1 MNVLRSSRGV
11 SLIEALVA
19 LAAMAFG
26 LLGVVGMQSTMRFSS
41 DVSKQRSEAV
51 RMAQEQV
58 ESLRSFNALAGTP
71 DFDYAEIA
79 SVSAA
84 SVTVPTGFANTDFT
98 ITTTVT
104 DPAADAPQFKTVEVE
119 VSWLDRRSTGTP
131 NQSVKL
137 LTTVAGVSPE
147 LGATLSL
154 PGDRAAPARPRG
166 LHPTTPPGAVASG
179 FGDGRSLFSPPGAGT
194 RTWIFNNVTGQI
206 ERVCSAAP
214 ADSTYTDCAT
224 VAAQLLSGYVNFS
237 TLGAP
242 SATAPTDTSLPTGHT
257 LGIQM
262 TTTTSPTPAAAPEC
276 YTQVVPSPFTV
287 AYFCLVPTRALAPN
301 TWSGR
306 SEVTLI
312 NTSTSTS
319 AIPGTYKI
327 CRYTPEA
334 THSPAGSNAAH
345 PLDYVGVARALIN
358 QNFLVI
364 GASHSCPADLTPPG
378 LGNTFPHQPSS

>member
-1 MNVLRSSRGV
+1 MSAAHGSRGV

-19 LAAMAFG
+19 LAVMAFG
-26 LLGVVGMQSTMRFSS
+26 LLGVVGMQSTLRFNS

-58 ESLRSFNALAGTP
+58 ESLRTFNALAGTA

-79 SVSAA
+79 SIPAA
-84 SVTVPTGFANTDFT
+84 SVVVPTGFANTDFT
-98 ITTTVT
+98 IVTTVT
-104 DPAADAPQFKTVEVE
+104 NPATDAPQFKTVEVE
-119 VSWLDRRSTGTP
+119 VSWLDRRSTGSA

-179 FGDGRSLFSPPGAGT
+179 FGDGRSLFTPPGAGT
-194 RTWIFNNVTGQI
+194 RIWVFNNVTGQI
-206 ERVCSAAP
+206 ERVCSSTP
-214 ADSTYTDCAT
+214 ADASYTGCT
-224 VAAQLLSGYVNFS
+224 TLAAQLLSGYINFS
-237 TLGAP
+237 TAGTP
-242 SATAPTDTSLPTGHT
+242 SATAPTDTSVPSGHSV
-257 LGIQM
+257 GVQM
-262 TTTTSPTPAAAPEC
+262 TTTTSPTPSTSPEC
-276 YTQVVPSPFTV
+276 YSQVVTSPFTV
-287 AYFCLVPTRALAPN
+287 AYFCLVPTRVSTPF

-306 SEVTLI
+306 SEVTLVNI
-312 NTSTSTS
+312 STTAT
-319 AIPGTYKI
+319 AIPTPFKV
-327 CRYTPEA
+327 CRYTPVA
-334 THSPAGSNAAH
+334 SHVAPNASH
-345 PLDYVGVARALIN
+345 PLDYADVAGPLVN

-364 GASHSCPADLTPPG
+364 GASYSCPADTTPPS

>member
-1 MNVLRSSRGV
+1 MSATQGSRGV

-19 LAAMAFG
+19 LAVMAFG
-26 LLGVVGMQSTMRFSS
+26 LLGVVGMQSTLRFNS

-58 ESLRSFNALAGTP
+58 ESLRSFNALAGTA
-71 DFDYAEIA
+71 DFDYADIATVAAA
-79 SVSAA
+79 SVS
-84 SVTVPTGFANTDFT
+84 VPTGFANTDFT
-98 ITTTVT
+98 ILTTVT
-104 DPAADAPQFKTVEVE
+104 NPATDAPQFKTVEVE
-119 VSWLDRRSTGTP
+119 VSWLDRRNTGTP

-166 LHPTTPPGAVASG
+166 LNPTTPPGAVASG

-194 RTWIFNNVTGQI
+194 RTWVFNNVTGQI
-206 ERVCSAAP
+206 ERVCSTTPTDASYTGC
-214 ADSTYTDCAT
+214 STL
-224 VAAQLLSGYVNFS
+224 AAQLLSGYISFS
-237 TLGAP
+237 TLSTP
-242 SATAPTDTSLPTGHT
+242 SATAPTDTSVPSGHT
-257 LGIQM
+257 VGVQM
-262 TTTTSPTPAAAPEC
+262 TATTSPTPSTAPEC
-276 YTQVVPSPFTV
+276 FTQVVSSPFTV

-319 AIPGTYKI
+319 AIPGTFKV

-334 THSPAGSNAAH
+334 THTPTGGNAAH
-345 PLDYVGVARALIN
+345 PLDYVAVSRALIN

-364 GASHSCPADLTPPG
+364 GASHSCPADTTPPG